1 MIWNEEMECMAP
13 EDLKNI
19 LSERLKE
26 IIKYIYNKCPLLKA
40 KLDFSGIKPADI
52 KSIDDIKKL
61 PFTTKDDMRDSYPFG
76 LFSVPVKNISEI
88 HVSSGTTGNPIVV
101 GYTREDL
108 KLWSKV
114 MARVLCLAG
123 AEPGDMIQIAYGYGL
138 FTGGLGFHYGALEM
152 GLTIIPASS
161 GQTKRQLKLMT
172 DFKPRIL
179 ACTPSYSLYM
189 AEEAK
194 EMGLDPKKGSW
205 KIGIFGS
212 EPWSESM
219 RRQIEATWN
228 MLATDVYGLSEIIG
242 PGVAQECPHKDGLHI
257 FWDVFYPEVINPKT
271 GKAAKDGEDGELV
284 ITTLTKQ
291 GIPLIRYRTR
301 DIVSINYAKCRC
313 GRTLPRIS
321 KIKGRTD
328 DMIIVRGINVFP
340 SQIEHV
346 LLGIEGTKPHYQLI
360 VDRKAG
366 ELDELEI
373 LVEVEQKIF
382 SDEIKQLRM
391 LEEKIKKEIEST
403 LGIFVKVKL
412 VEPKTIERSEGKAKR
427 VVDKRLL

>member
-1 MIWNEEMECMAP
+1 M
-13 EDLKNI
+13 
-19 LSERLKE
+19 
-26 IIKYIYNKCPLLKA
+26 
-40 KLDFSGIKPADI
+40 
-52 KSIDDIKKL
+52 
-61 PFTTKDDMRDSYPFG
+61 
-76 LFSVPVKNISEI
+76 
-88 HVSSGTTGNPIVV
+88 
-101 GYTREDL
+101 
-108 KLWSKV
+108 
-114 MARVLCLAG
+114 
-123 AEPGDMIQIAYGYGL
+123 
-138 FTGGLGFHYGALEM
+138 
-152 GLTIIPASS
+152 
-161 GQTKRQLKLMT
+161 
-172 DFKPRIL
+172 
-179 ACTPSYSLYM
+179 
-189 AEEAK
+189 
-194 EMGLDPKKGSW
+194 
-205 KIGIFGS
+205 
-212 EPWSESM
+212 
-219 RRQIEATWN
+219 
-228 MLATDVYGLSEIIG
+228 
-242 PGVAQECPHKDGLHI
+242 AQEWPRSARIRTGYI
-257 FWDVFYPEVINPKT
+257 FSWDVFYPEVINPKT